1 MGEFHPSWEIK
12 MRCDVCS
19 ADGAADIRSSLQHL
33 MTLFSRKLFNDSLP
47 PVALKHQLYSLH
59 SDKTSVDKQVVRS
72 ASATLCKKKREL
84 IKRDLIITLAHSLI
98 TPWLTASCSV
108 LNSVYVSAFH
118 LFLLRASWGR
128 MASCWCSS
136 WALTLR
142 PSLWCSL
149 KTTEP
154 KSFRG
159 KLVEKRWE
167 LWRNSW
173 LN

>member
-1 MGEFHPSWEIK
+1 

-33 MTLFSRKLFNDSLP
+33 MTLFSRKLFNDTLP

-118 LFLLRASWGR
+118 LFLLRAS
-128 MASCWCSS
+128 
-136 WALTLR
+136 
-142 PSLWCSL
+142 
-149 KTTEP
+149 
-154 KSFRG
+154 
-159 KLVEKRWE
+159 
-167 LWRNSW
+167 
-173 LN
+173 